1 MTVYDSR
8 RRIATSIGKI
18 PVPGGDLEHAVL
30 LVLWELGTASAP
42 DIHRRVGE
50 PSGSVYTTTAKVL
63 DRLHAK
69 GLVSRQRVGKSFVY
83 KPTLTRHVVERAR
96 VRLVLG
102 RILRPDVGPAMATLV
117 DAVESIDPDL
127 LDELARQVAA
137 RRRSR
142 RGS

>member
-1 MTVYDSR
+1 MAR
-8 RRIATSIGKI
+8 KI
-18 PVPGGDLEHAVL
+18 PTPGGELEHAIL
-30 LVLWELGTASAP
+30 RALWELGTASAP
-42 DIHRRVGE
+42 EIHRRVCE

-69 GLVSRQRVGKSFVY
+69 GLVSRQRAGKAFVY
-83 KPTLTRHVVERAR
+83 KATHTREIVERAH
-96 VRLVLG
+96 VREMLARVLG
-102 RILRPDVGPAMATLV
+102 PDIAPAMANLV

-127 LDELARQVAA
+127 LDELARQVNA

>member
-1 MTVYDSR
+1 MPR
-8 RRIATSIGKI
+8 KI
-18 PVPGGDLEHAVL
+18 PVPGGDLEYAVM
-30 LVLWELGTASAP
+30 VALWDLGTASAP

-69 GLVSRQRVGKSFVY
+69 GLVSRVRVGKSFVY
-83 KPTLTRHVVERAR
+83 KPTIAREVIERAR
-96 VRLVLG
+96 MKHALG
-102 RILRPDVGPAMATLV
+102 RILQPDVQPAIATLV
-117 DAVESIDPDL
+117 DAVESIDPEL
-127 LDELARQVAA
+127 LDELSRQVEA